1 MEESR
6 QPKELALD
14 TNLVLDLADEA
25 EFAHAFKEM
34 FQEHNYALR
43 LPPTV
48 ISELHENLIR
58 GQSPRKRELSRV
70 ALLNARAWGL
80 RPFELSPVQEAIAQR
95 FAVRLA
101 NSGLLPPEELHDAV
115 ILAETSLVQIPLVVT
130 SDKHL
135 LDIDEDALLLAFNDA
150 DLSPVRPAHPKRLLR
165 ALRR

>member
-25 EFAHAFKEM
+25 EFAHAFKEV

-70 ALLNARAWGL
+70 ALLNARAGAFAPSSFRRSKRRL
-80 RPFELSPVQEAIAQR
+80 RNASRSGWRTVASCRPR
-95 FAVRLA
+95 
-101 NSGLLPPEELHDAV
+101 NS
-115 ILAETSLVQIPLVVT
+115 TTQ
-130 SDKHL
+130 
-135 LDIDEDALLLAFNDA
+135 
-150 DLSPVRPAHPKRLLR
+150 
-165 ALRR
+165 